1 MRSVSCRPSSPAARG
16 AADRCD
22 PVGGPPGALTRS
34 ASSGTLFRRLREGTG
49 VRQSWGSGGTTDGG
63 CRRQATCRVRV
74 VVAAIAVGAA
84 TLLTSTGG
92 ARAATATP
100 AHVYAPYFETW
111 TSDGIT
117 ATADA
122 SGTKYFTLAFLETTS
137 KRSCTLAWNG
147 VKTQTVA
154 DGRYLDD
161 IASLRA
167 EGADVIPSLG
177 GWSADQGGTEIGDS
191 CADVSSIASAYEQ
204 LVTTYDVTRID
215 MDIEGRSLTKPAGI
229 DRRNKAI
236 AMLQHWAK
244 QQGRTV
250 QVQYTLPTNA
260 NGLGSDS
267 LAVLQ
272 NAVSNGVRIDLVNPM
287 VFDYY
292 DGVTTDMGAATV
304 NASKGLHAQLKT
316 LFPSKTNSRIWAMQG
331 ATMMNGL
338 DDYPKGT
345 EVTDLPAA
353 QQLLTFAESK
363 GMSELSIWAIQRDN
377 ASGSGIPQNPY
388 DFSHLLSPF
397 TGP

>member
-16 AADRCD
+16 AADRWH
-22 PVGGPPGALTRS
+22 PAGGPPGVLTRS
-34 ASSGTLFRRLREGTG
+34 ASSGTPFRRLREGTG
-49 VRQSWGSGGTTDGG
+49 VRQGWGSGVTTEGG
-63 CRRQATCRVRV
+63 SMRQSTSRVRV

-92 ARAATATP
+92 ARAATPTP

-111 TSDGIT
+111 TSDGIK
-117 ATADA
+117 ATSDA
-122 SGTKYFTLAFLETTS
+122 SGVKYMTLAFLETTS
-137 KRSCTLAWNG
+137 KTSCTLAWNG

-154 DGRYLDD
+154 DGRYLSD

-167 EGADVIPSLG
+167 AGGDVIPSLG

-191 CADVSSIASAYEQ
+191 CQDVGSIATAYEQ
-204 LVTTYDVTRID
+204 LVTTYGVTRID

-236 AMLQHWAK
+236 AMLQTWAA
-244 QQGRTV
+244 QHGRTV
-250 QVQYTLPTNA
+250 QVQYTLPTSTS
-260 NGLGSDS
+260 GLGSEELS
-267 LAVLQ
+267 VLQ

-292 DGVTTDMGAATV
+292 DRVTTDMGAAAIS
-304 NASKGLHAQLKT
+304 ASKGLHAQLKT
-316 LFPSKTNSRIWAMQG
+316 LFPAKTNARIWAMQG
-331 ATMMNGL
+331 ATMMNGV

-345 EVTDLPAA
+345 ESTTLSAA
-353 QQLLTFAESK
+353 QQLLTFAQTK

-377 ASGSGIPQNPY
+377 SSSGIQQDPY
-388 DFSHLLSPF
+388 AFSHLLSPF